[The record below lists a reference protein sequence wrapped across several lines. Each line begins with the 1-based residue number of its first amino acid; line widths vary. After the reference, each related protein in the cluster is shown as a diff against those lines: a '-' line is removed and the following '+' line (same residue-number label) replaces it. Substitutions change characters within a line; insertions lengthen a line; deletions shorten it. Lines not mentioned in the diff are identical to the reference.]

1 MEIWLLRHAAAQEGA
16 VSGRDEDRALT
27 PEAAR
32 QALAVGHGLA
42 ALEPGIDLILTSPY
56 RRARETA
63 ESAARG
69 LGLEKKLRESGAL
82 RPGRDPG
89 EILDE
94 LAPEVC
100 AGVLLVGHQPYL
112 GTLLGRLLAGND
124 QMEIPLKKGAV
135 AWVSM
140 KSARAGE
147 LRALLPAEFLARLG
161 RFGEEQGR

>member
-1 MEIWLLRHAAAQEGA
+1 MEIWLLRHAAADERA
-16 VSGRDEDRALT
+16 SSGGDEDRALT
-27 PEAAR
+27 PEGAR
-32 QALAVGHGLA
+32 QAKAVAQGLA
-42 ALEPGIDLILTSPY
+42 ALEPKIDLILTSPY

-63 ESAARG
+63 EAVART
-69 LGLEKKLRESGAL
+69 LGLEEKLRESRAL
-82 RPGRDPG
+82 EPGRDPSG
-89 EILDE
+89 ILEE
-94 LAPEVC
+94 LETEEGA
-100 AGVLLVGHQPYL
+100 AVLLVGHQPYL
-112 GTLLGRLLAGND
+112 GALLGRLVSGND